1 MVDPPY
7 GTFFYSTAVGAA
19 AKACSDKTDR
29 SIVTPRHEIRLHL
42 ERSMHIR
49 HPLQLALI
57 NPKNVSK
64 KVEFS
69 LTKVLKSHI
78 TIVYVTYFA
87 NGETSLF
94 SRAAVLSPELV
105 LDYVLAHLILCHP

>member
-42 ERSMHIR
+42 ERSMHKR
-49 HPLQLALI
+49 HPLQAAEHS
-57 NPKNVSK
+57 PKNVK
-64 KVEFS
+64 IKVLLS

-78 TIVYVTYFA
+78 TIVYVIYFGG
-87 NGETSLF
+87 GEIS
-94 SRAAVLSPELV
+94 
-105 LDYVLAHLILCHP
+105 

>member
-19 AKACSDKTDR
+19 AKVCSDKTDR

-49 HPLQLALI
+49 HPLQDALI
-57 NPKNVSK
+57 NPKNVIIN
-64 KVEFS
+64 VLFS
-69 LTKVLKSHI
+69 DTKSLKSHI
-78 TIVYVTYFA
+78 TIVYVIYFA

-94 SRAAVLSPELV
+94 SQAAAL
-105 LDYVLAHLILCHP
+105 